1 MDKRNPAREVN
12 LGELDTVDECTVAD
26 RRDVVRDLDA
36 LQCRTA
42 AEEIVRDFGQT
53 FRERD

>member
-1 MDKRNPAREVN
+1 MDERNAAREVN
-12 LGELDTVDECTVAD
+12 LGELDTVDECAVAD